1 MRLSVGYK
9 TSSFLKVYMD
19 LFDYRIKEVSMQN
32 ALSDYVTPVGY
43 RSSYKGV
50 PFGRY
55 AEVLPFIDFTKY
67 YVMFR
72 GPRPCRSQASTR
84 KRDAKAFDVY
94 MRSARDTYEL
104 RTEREAFQRGV
115 EWANNRS
122 H

>member
-1 MRLSVGYK
+1 MKLDYQQK
-9 TSSFLKVYMD
+9 ED
-19 LFDYRIKEVSMQN
+19 LMKMIFAKWQAPAN
-32 ALSDYVTPVGY
+32 F

-50 PFGRY
+50 PMDNYDGIKQ
-55 AEVLPFIDFTKY
+55 FIDFTKY

-72 GPRPCRSQASTR
+72 GPRPNFGQSSTR

-104 RTEREAFQRGV
+104 RTEREAFLRGV
-115 EWANNRS
+115 NWANNRS

>member
-1 MRLSVGYK
+1 M
-9 TSSFLKVYMD
+9 
-19 LFDYRIKEVSMQN
+19 DYRFKEVTMQN
-32 ALSDYVTPVGY
+32 ALADYVTPVGF
-43 RSSYKGV
+43 RSSFKGV

-55 AEVLPFIDFTKY
+55 AEVLPYIDFTKY

-72 GPRPCRSQASTR
+72 GPRPNFGQSSTR

-94 MRSARDTYEL
+94 MRSARDTMLL

-115 EWANNRS
+115 RWANNRS